1 MHPIQSE
8 PVQSPRGQ
16 TLHSRLMSD
25 TPARTLVG
33 PAAALPDGQ
42 QTAVDV
48 AGISVVVVNFEGQ
61 FYALRNNCTHKDF
74 PLLGGDV
81 SMGRITCEKHGAK
94 FELATGKAKTLPAVK
109 PVKLY
114 RTQVEDGQLYVS
126 EL

>member
-1 MHPIQSE
+1 
-8 PVQSPRGQ
+8 
-16 TLHSRLMSD
+16 MSD

-94 FELATGKAKTLPAVK
+94 FDLATGKAKTLPAVK

-114 RTQVEDGQLYVS
+114 RTEVEDGQLYVS

>member
-1 MHPIQSE
+1 M
-8 PVQSPRGQ
+8 RRQ

-33 PAAALPDGQ
+33 PAETLPDGQ

-48 AGISVVVVNFEGQ
+48 GGISVVVVNFEGQ

-114 RTQVEDGQLYVS
+114 RTEVEDGQLYVS